1 MKNVT
6 SSHVLPFRAL
16 IDACWKEKYT
26 SSRFVRDLIA
36 GITVGIIAIPLAMA
50 LAIGSGVAPQYGLYT
65 SAVAGIV
72 IALTGGSRFSVS
84 GPTAAFVVILYPVS
98 QQFGLA
104 GLLVATLMSG
114 VFLILFGLA
123 RFGRLI
129 EYIPLSVT
137 LGFTSGIGITIGTM
151 QIKDFLGLQM
161 PHVPEHY
168 LQKVGALFMALP
180 TANLGDAAIGIVTLG
195 TLIVWP
201 RLGIRLPGHLPALLL
216 GCAVMAIVNMLGGHV
231 ATIGSQFHYVL
242 ADGSQGSGIP
252 QLLPQLVL
260 PWDMPGS
267 SFTLS
272 WDSLRALL
280 PAAFSMAMLG
290 AIESLLCAVVL
301 DGMTGTKHKANSEL
315 VGQGLG
321 NLVAPFF
328 GGITATAAIARSAAN
343 VRAGAT
349 SPVSAVIHSVLVIL
363 ALLILAPLLSW
374 LPLSAMAALLL
385 MVAWNM
391 SEAHKVVNLLR
402 RAPKDDI
409 IVMLICM
416 SLTVLFDM
424 VIAISVG
431 IVLAS
436 LLFMRRIAQ
445 MTRLSPVN
453 VEVPDDVLVL
463 RVIGPLF
470 FAAAEGLFSDLESR
484 IAGKRVVV
492 LKWDAVPVLDAG
504 GLDAFQRFVKR
515 LPEGCELRVSN
526 LEFQPLRT
534 MARAGVQPIPGRL
547 SFYPNREA
555 FHQVRLL
562 LHGSTKLLLSFRV
575 LARVRL
581 EQCQPVFSQL
591 LRLLTGRIDIF
602 PLRLMQFRHQRRPLH
617 HAVKVVCPGKGHLFG
632 SEILLPY
639 AELRL
644 SKRARDVIRH
654 LRRDAGL
661 RLHLR
666 FNAVH
671 LVQPGEKL
679 RLARR
684 VLLKA
689 LHPARRQIHRP
700 GVSSGYMVLQQRVG
714 LCNQP

>member
-1 MKNVT
+1 MKKLT
-6 SSHVLPFRAL
+6 SFDALPFRAL
-16 IDACWKEKYT
+16 IDACWKEKY
-26 SSRFVRDLIA
+26 SLSRFTRDLIA

-151 QIKDFLGLQM
+151 QIKDFLGLHLT
-161 PHVPEHY
+161 HVPEHY
-168 LQKVGALFMALP
+168 LQKVGALATALP
-180 TANLGDAAIGIVTLG
+180 TFNPGDAAIGVVTLG
-195 TLIVWP
+195 VLIFWP
-201 RLGIRLPGHLPALLL
+201 RLGIRLPGHLPALLA
-216 GCAVMAIVNMLGGHV
+216 GCAVMMVVNLVGGHV

-242 ADGSQGSGIP
+242 ADGTQGNGIP

-260 PWDMPGS
+260 PWNMPGS
-267 SFTLS
+267 DFTLS
-272 WDSLRALL
+272 WASLQALL

-301 DGMTGTKHKANSEL
+301 DGMTGTRHKANGEL
-315 VGQGLG
+315 IGQGLG

-349 SPVSAVIHSVLVIL
+349 SPVSSVIHALLVIL

-402 RAPKDDI
+402 TGPKDDI
-409 IVMLICM
+409 IVLLICM

-436 LLFMRRIAQ
+436 LLFMRRIAR
-445 MTRLSPVN
+445 MTRLAPVN
-453 VEVPDDVLVL
+453 VEVPEDVLVL

-470 FAAAEGLFSDLESR
+470 FAAADSLFSDLATR
-484 IAGKRVVV
+484 CTGKRIVV
-492 LKWDAVPVLDAG
+492 LKCDAVPVLDAG
-504 GLDAFQRFVKR
+504 GLDAFKRFVER

-534 MARAGVQPIPGRL
+534 MARAGIKPIEGRL
-547 SFYPNREA
+547 SFYPDKNA
-555 FHQVRLL
+555 A
-562 LHGSTKLLLSFRV
+562 
-575 LARVRL
+575 LA
-581 EQCQPVFSQL
+581 
-591 LRLLTGRIDIF
+591 
-602 PLRLMQFRHQRRPLH
+602 
-617 HAVKVVCPGKGHLFG
+617 
-632 SEILLPY
+632 
-639 AELRL
+639 
-644 SKRARDVIRH
+644 DV
-654 LRRDAGL
+654 
-661 RLHLR
+661 
-666 FNAVH
+666 
-671 LVQPGEKL
+671 
-679 RLARR
+679 
-684 VLLKA
+684 
-689 LHPARRQIHRP
+689 
-700 GVSSGYMVLQQRVG
+700 
-714 LCNQP
+714 

>member
-1 MKNVT
+1 M
-6 SSHVLPFRAL
+6 PFRAL

-26 SSRFVRDLIA
+26 TARFTRDLIA

-50 LAIGSGVAPQYGLYT
+50 LAIGSGVPPQYGLYT

-114 VFLILFGLA
+114 IFLILFGLA

-168 LQKVGALFMALP
+168 LQKVAALAMALP
-180 TANLGDAAIGIVTLG
+180 TINVGDAAIGVVTLG
-195 TLIVWP
+195 ILILWP
-201 RLGIRLPGHLPALLL
+201 RLGIRLPGHLPALLG
-216 GCAVMAIVNMLGGHV
+216 GCAVMLVVNLLGGDV
-231 ATIGSQFHYVL
+231 ATIGSQFHYQL
-242 ADGSQGSGIP
+242 ADGTQGNGIP

-267 SFTLS
+267 NFTLS
-272 WDSLRALL
+272 WASLQALL

-315 VGQGLG
+315 IGQGLG
-321 NLVAPFF
+321 NIVAPFF

-343 VRAGAT
+343 VRAG
-349 SPVSAVIHSVLVIL
+349 IHALLVIL

-391 SEAHKVVNLLR
+391 SEAHKVINLLR
-402 RAPKDDI
+402 HAPKDDI
-409 IVMLICM
+409 VVMLMCM

-436 LLFMRRIAQ
+436 LLFMRRIAR
-445 MTRLSPVN
+445 MTHLAPVN

-470 FAAAEGLFSDLESR
+470 FAAAEGLFNDLETR
-484 IAGKRVVV
+484 IAGKRIVV

-504 GLDAFQRFVKR
+504 GLDAFQRFVNK

-534 MARAGVQPIPGRL
+534 LARAGVKPLPGRL
-547 SFYPNREA
+547 SFYPDRQA
-555 FHQVRLL
+555 A
-562 LHGSTKLLLSFRV
+562 
-575 LARVRL
+575 LADL
-581 EQCQPVFSQL
+581 
-591 LRLLTGRIDIF
+591 
-602 PLRLMQFRHQRRPLH
+602 
-617 HAVKVVCPGKGHLFG
+617 
-632 SEILLPY
+632 
-639 AELRL
+639 
-644 SKRARDVIRH
+644 
-654 LRRDAGL
+654 
-661 RLHLR
+661 
-666 FNAVH
+666 
-671 LVQPGEKL
+671 
-679 RLARR
+679 
-684 VLLKA
+684 
-689 LHPARRQIHRP
+689 
-700 GVSSGYMVLQQRVG
+700 
-714 LCNQP
+714 

>member
-1 MKNVT
+1 M
-6 SSHVLPFRAL
+6 PFRAL

-26 SSRFVRDLIA
+26 AARFTRDLIA

-65 SAVAGIV
+65 AAVAGIV

-104 GLLVATLMSG
+104 GLLVATLLSG
-114 VFLILFGLA
+114 IFLILMGLA

-129 EYIPLSVT
+129 EYIPVSVT

-161 PHVPEHY
+161 AHVPEHY

-180 TANLGDAAIGIVTLG
+180 TINVGDAAIGIVTLG
-195 TLIVWP
+195 ILVFWP
-201 RLGIRLPGHLPALLL
+201 RLGIRLPGHLPALLA
-216 GCAVMAIVNMLGGHV
+216 GCAVMGIVNLLGGHV

-242 ADGSQGSGIP
+242 ADGSQGNGIP
-252 QLLPQLVL
+252 QLLPWDL
-260 PWDMPGS
+260 PNS
-267 SFTLS
+267 EFTLT
-272 WDSLRALL
+272 WDSIRTLL

-321 NLVAPFF
+321 NIIAPFF

-349 SPVSAVIHSVLVIL
+349 SPISAVIHSILVIL
-363 ALLILAPLLSW
+363 ALLVLAPLLSW

-391 SEAHKVVNLLR
+391 SEAHKVVDLLR
-402 RAPKDDI
+402 HAPKDDI
-409 IVMLICM
+409 IVMLLCM

-436 LLFMRRIAQ
+436 LLFMRRIAR
-445 MTRLSPVN
+445 MTRLAPV
-453 VEVPDDVLVL
+453 VVDVPDDVLVL

-470 FAAAEGLFSDLESR
+470 FAAAEGLFTDLESR
-484 IAGKRVVV
+484 LEGKRIVI

-515 LPEGCELRVSN
+515 LPEGCELRVCN
-526 LEFQPLRT
+526 VEFQPLRT
-534 MARAGVQPIPGRL
+534 MARAGIQPIPGRL
-547 SFYPNREA
+547 AFFPNR
-555 FHQVRLL
+555 
-562 LHGSTKLLLSFRV
+562 
-575 LARVRL
+575 
-581 EQCQPVFSQL
+581 
-591 LRLLTGRIDIF
+591 
-602 PLRLMQFRHQRRPLH
+602 
-617 HAVKVVCPGKGHLFG
+617 
-632 SEILLPY
+632 
-639 AELRL
+639 
-644 SKRARDVIRH
+644 RAAMAD
-654 LRRDAGL
+654 L
-661 RLHLR
+661 
-666 FNAVH
+666 
-671 LVQPGEKL
+671 
-679 RLARR
+679 
-684 VLLKA
+684 
-689 LHPARRQIHRP
+689 
-700 GVSSGYMVLQQRVG
+700 
-714 LCNQP
+714 

>member
-1 MKNVT
+1 MKKLT
-6 SSHVLPFRAL
+6 SFDALPFRAL
-16 IDACWKEKYT
+16 IDACWKEKY
-26 SSRFVRDLIA
+26 SLSRFTRDLIA

-151 QIKDFLGLQM
+151 QIKDFLGLHLTQ
-161 PHVPEHY
+161 VPEHY
-168 LQKVGALFMALP
+168 LQKVGALATALP
-180 TANLGDAAIGIVTLG
+180 TLNPGDAAIGVVTLG
-195 TLIVWP
+195 VLIFWP
-201 RLGIRLPGHLPALLL
+201 RLGIRLPGHLPALLA
-216 GCAVMAIVNMLGGHV
+216 GCAVMMVVNLVGGHV

-242 ADGSQGSGIP
+242 ADGTQGNGIP

-260 PWDMPGS
+260 PWNMPGS
-267 SFTLS
+267 DFTLS
-272 WDSLRALL
+272 WASLQALL

-301 DGMTGTKHKANSEL
+301 DGMTGTRHKANGEL
-315 VGQGLG
+315 IGQGLG

-349 SPVSAVIHSVLVIL
+349 SPVSSVIHALLVIL

-402 RAPKDDI
+402 TGPKDDI
-409 IVMLICM
+409 IVLLICM

-436 LLFMRRIAQ
+436 LLFMRRIAR
-445 MTRLSPVN
+445 MTRLAPVN
-453 VEVPDDVLVL
+453 VEVPEDVLVL

-470 FAAAEGLFSDLESR
+470 FAAADSVFTDLATR
-484 IAGKRVVV
+484 CAGKRIVV
-492 LKWDAVPVLDAG
+492 LKCDAVPVLDAG
-504 GLDAFQRFVKR
+504 GLDAFKRFVER

-534 MARAGVQPIPGRL
+534 MARAGIKPIEGRL
-547 SFYPNREA
+547 SFYPDKNA
-555 FHQVRLL
+555 A
-562 LHGSTKLLLSFRV
+562 
-575 LARVRL
+575 LA
-581 EQCQPVFSQL
+581 
-591 LRLLTGRIDIF
+591 
-602 PLRLMQFRHQRRPLH
+602 
-617 HAVKVVCPGKGHLFG
+617 
-632 SEILLPY
+632 
-639 AELRL
+639 
-644 SKRARDVIRH
+644 DV
-654 LRRDAGL
+654 
-661 RLHLR
+661 
-666 FNAVH
+666 
-671 LVQPGEKL
+671 
-679 RLARR
+679 
-684 VLLKA
+684 
-689 LHPARRQIHRP
+689 
-700 GVSSGYMVLQQRVG
+700 
-714 LCNQP
+714 

>member
-1 MKNVT
+1 M
-6 SSHVLPFRAL
+6 PFRAL

-26 SSRFVRDLIA
+26 TTRFTRDLIA

-50 LAIGSGVAPQYGLYT
+50 LAMALAIGSGVPPQYGLYT

-114 VFLILFGLA
+114 IFLILFGLA

-168 LQKVGALFMALP
+168 LQKVAALAMALP
-180 TANLGDAAIGIVTLG
+180 TINVGDAAIGVVTLG
-195 TLIVWP
+195 ILILWP
-201 RLGIRLPGHLPALLL
+201 RLGIRLPGHLPALLA
-216 GCAVMAIVNMLGGHV
+216 GCAVMLVVNLLGGDV
-231 ATIGSQFHYVL
+231 ATIGSQFHYQL
-242 ADGSQGSGIP
+242 ADGTQGNGIP

-267 SFTLS
+267 NFTLS
-272 WDSLRALL
+272 WASLQALL

-315 VGQGLG
+315 IGQGLG
-321 NLVAPFF
+321 NIVAPFF

-349 SPVSAVIHSVLVIL
+349 SPVAAVIHALLVIL

-391 SEAHKVVNLLR
+391 SEAHKVINLLR
-402 RAPKDDI
+402 HAPKDDI
-409 IVMLICM
+409 VVMLMCM

-436 LLFMRRIAQ
+436 LLFMRRIAR
-445 MTRLSPVN
+445 MTHLAPVN

-470 FAAAEGLFSDLESR
+470 FAAAEGLFNDLETR
-484 IAGKRVVV
+484 IAGKRIVV

-504 GLDAFQRFVKR
+504 GLDAFQRFVNK

-534 MARAGVQPIPGRL
+534 LARAGVKPLPGRL
-547 SFYPNREA
+547 SFYPDRQA
-555 FHQVRLL
+555 A
-562 LHGSTKLLLSFRV
+562 
-575 LARVRL
+575 LADL
-581 EQCQPVFSQL
+581 
-591 LRLLTGRIDIF
+591 
-602 PLRLMQFRHQRRPLH
+602 
-617 HAVKVVCPGKGHLFG
+617 
-632 SEILLPY
+632 
-639 AELRL
+639 
-644 SKRARDVIRH
+644 
-654 LRRDAGL
+654 
-661 RLHLR
+661 
-666 FNAVH
+666 
-671 LVQPGEKL
+671 
-679 RLARR
+679 
-684 VLLKA
+684 
-689 LHPARRQIHRP
+689 
-700 GVSSGYMVLQQRVG
+700 
-714 LCNQP
+714 

>member
-1 MKNVT
+1 M
-6 SSHVLPFRAL
+6 PFRAL

-26 SSRFVRDLIA
+26 AARFTRDLIA

-65 SAVAGIV
+65 AAVAGIV

-104 GLLVATLMSG
+104 GLLVATLLSG
-114 VFLILFGLA
+114 IFLILMGLA

-129 EYIPLSVT
+129 EYIPVSVT

-161 PHVPEHY
+161 AHVPEHY

-180 TANLGDAAIGIVTLG
+180 TINVGDAAIGIVTLG
-195 TLIVWP
+195 ILVFWP
-201 RLGIRLPGHLPALLL
+201 RLGIRLPGHLPALLA
-216 GCAVMAIVNMLGGHV
+216 GCAVMGIVNLLGGHV

-242 ADGSQGSGIP
+242 ADGSQGNGIP

-260 PWDMPGS
+260 PWDLPNS
-267 SFTLS
+267 EFTLT
-272 WDSLRALL
+272 WDSIRTLL

-321 NLVAPFF
+321 NIIAPFF

-349 SPVSAVIHSVLVIL
+349 SPISAVIHSILVIL
-363 ALLILAPLLSW
+363 ALLVLA

-391 SEAHKVVNLLR
+391 SEAHKVVDLLR
-402 RAPKDDI
+402 HAPKDDI
-409 IVMLICM
+409 IVMLLCM

-436 LLFMRRIAQ
+436 LLFMRRIAR
-445 MTRLSPVN
+445 MTRLAPV
-453 VEVPDDVLVL
+453 VVDVPDDVLVL

-470 FAAAEGLFSDLESR
+470 FAAAEGLFTDLESR
-484 IAGKRVVV
+484 LEGKRIVI

-515 LPEGCELRVSN
+515 LPEGCELRVCN

-534 MARAGVQPIPGRL
+534 MARAGIQPIPGRL
-547 SFYPNREA
+547 AFFPNR
-555 FHQVRLL
+555 
-562 LHGSTKLLLSFRV
+562 
-575 LARVRL
+575 
-581 EQCQPVFSQL
+581 
-591 LRLLTGRIDIF
+591 
-602 PLRLMQFRHQRRPLH
+602 
-617 HAVKVVCPGKGHLFG
+617 
-632 SEILLPY
+632 
-639 AELRL
+639 
-644 SKRARDVIRH
+644 RAAMAD
-654 LRRDAGL
+654 L
-661 RLHLR
+661 
-666 FNAVH
+666 
-671 LVQPGEKL
+671 
-679 RLARR
+679 
-684 VLLKA
+684 
-689 LHPARRQIHRP
+689 
-700 GVSSGYMVLQQRVG
+700 
-714 LCNQP
+714 